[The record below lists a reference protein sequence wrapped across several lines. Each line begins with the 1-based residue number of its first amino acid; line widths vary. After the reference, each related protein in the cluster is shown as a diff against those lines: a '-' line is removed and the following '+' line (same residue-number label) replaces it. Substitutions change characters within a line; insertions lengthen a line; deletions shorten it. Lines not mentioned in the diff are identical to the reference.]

1 VSSGLDPSLEPER
14 VRAIGWKIA
23 QRVALANL
31 AGATL
36 VFFDLQFL
44 LPGRR
49 GFGGRHEI
57 VVSAIVFV
65 IYMAIALPL
74 GVIKQFRIAERTWGW
89 VSADEPRGPTR
100 EERDIVLGEPW
111 RQAKSSFGYW
121 VGGATV
127 FAALQIS
134 FHAGWWRAFQV
145 GGAVFLGG
153 LTASLVAFLLTERTL
168 RPVFAGVLGGHSP
181 ERPTTSSIQRRL
193 MITWVLC
200 SAIPLLMLGVGPIGL
215 DAHAR
220 DVLGGR
226 QWLLALF
233 GLAAGGLVTAAAAKA
248 VSEPL
253 RELRGAL
260 RHVQSDDL
268 DVAVTVDDGGEVGL
282 LQSGFNTM
290 VAGLRERRRIHDLF
304 GRHVGVEVASRA
316 LEAGDDV
323 LGGQRREASAL
334 FVDIIGSTTLA
345 QTRPPDEVVGL
356 LNQFFGMVVR
366 CIEAEDGFVNKFE
379 GDGALCVFGA
389 PIEQA
394 DHAARALRAA
404 RTLRRE
410 LLALAASYPDLD
422 AAIGVSAGTV
432 VAGNV
437 GAEQRYEYTV
447 IGDPVNEA
455 ARLTDSAKRRLG
467 RVLASDDAVQ
477 RSGDEAA
484 NWAVA
489 EELLLRGR
497 AEATLAYEPRLADV
511 TSPVTA
517 ARA

>member
-1 VSSGLDPSLEPER
+1 
-14 VRAIGWKIA
+14 
-23 QRVALANL
+23 
-31 AGATL
+31 
-36 VFFDLQFL
+36 
-44 LPGRR
+44 
-49 GFGGRHEI
+49 
-57 VVSAIVFV
+57 
-65 IYMAIALPL
+65 
-74 GVIKQFRIAERTWGW
+74 
-89 VSADEPRGPTR
+89 
-100 EERDIVLGEPW
+100 
-111 RQAKSSFGYW
+111 
-121 VGGATV
+121 
-127 FAALQIS
+127 
-134 FHAGWWRAFQV
+134 
-145 GGAVFLGG
+145 
-153 LTASLVAFLLTERTL
+153 LTASLVSFLLTERTL

-226 QWLLALF
+226 QWLLAVL

-260 RHVQSDDL
+260 HHVQSDDL

-345 QTRPPDEVVGL
+345 QTRRPDEVVGL

-389 PIEQA
+389 PIEQT

-467 RVLASDDAVQ
+467 RVLASDEAVQ
-477 RSGDEAA
+477 RSGDEAS

-489 EELLLRGR
+489 DELMLRGR

-511 TSPVTA
+511 MSPVTA
-517 ARA
+517 GTA